1 MTTSPPSPRRLRRL
15 LPLGA
20 VTGVALLL
28 AACGSGASKAA
39 PAGSSSGAT
48 TPSAASASTAKG
60 ADPNAA
66 EVNDPG
72 DIPDNQVFVSYSPPG
87 GGYSVKV
94 PEGWARSQDGS
105 AVTFTDKFNSIRME
119 SKPAPAQPTAD
130 SAKNDEV
137 PQIEAANKAVT
148 AAKVTGVTRK
158 AGPAVR
164 ITYEADSAPNDV
176 TGTSRRIAV
185 ERYEFW
191 RAGNEVV
198 LTLTGA
204 KGADNVDPWKIVTE
218 GFAWAP

>member
-15 LPLGA
+15 VPLGA

-48 TPSAASASTAKG
+48 TPAEAPASPAKG
-60 ADPNAA
+60 ANPNVP

-72 DIPDNQVFVSYSPPG
+72 DIPDNQVFVAYTPPG

-94 PEGWARSQDGS
+94 PEGWARSQDGN

-130 SAKNDEV
+130 SAKRDEV
-137 PQIEAANKAVT
+137 PQIEAAARGVSAV
-148 AAKVTGVTRK
+148 KVTGVARK

-164 ITYEADSAPNDV
+164 ITYEADSAPNEV